1 MIAAFIS
8 IALVSQFGSPL
19 AIPIGDRVPIINVE
33 KTCKDS
39 VAANKEVGI
48 AVAAQPLE
56 KCLRDENDAKQQ
68 LNAIWSTYAAP
79 VRERCEQ
86 QATLLGEGSYVDL
99 LNCMQMTDPA
109 KLTPTNDP
117 RGASKSQNKN

>member
-1 MIAAFIS
+1 MITAFIS

-19 AIPIGDRVPIINVE
+19 AIPIGDRVPLINVE

-39 VAANKEVGI
+39 AAANKEVGI
-48 AVAAQPLE
+48 TVAAQPFE
-56 KCLRDENDAKQQ
+56 NCLRDENDAKQQ

-99 LNCMQMTDPA
+99 LTCMQMTVPA
-109 KLTPTNDP
+109 KPTPTMDP
-117 RGASKSQNKN
+117 KAASKNKN